1 MKNKGHKTRFWMIL
15 ATLNVV
21 AMGYP
26 INLVLHADSDLA
38 RIAAVF
44 IFIAIVFGLLI
55 SDAIGV
61 LIAYCL

>member
-1 MKNKGHKTRFWMIL
+1 MESKGQKTRFWMVL
-15 ATLNVV
+15 AILNV
-21 AMGYP
+21 AALSYP

-38 RIAAVF
+38 RIVAVF
-44 IFIAIVFGLLI
+44 IFVAIVFGLLI

>member
-1 MKNKGHKTRFWMIL
+1 MKNKRHKTRFWMIL
-15 ATLNVV
+15 AILNVV

-26 INLVLHADSDLA
+26 INLVLHADCDLA

-44 IFIAIVFGLLI
+44 IFIATVFGLLI